1 MTVRRIL
8 YSADYMI
15 EVLLKDVD
23 LEVEWYLELHVAE
36 TYSKWLSRYD
46 RIFIGVFEIKLLEG
60 VVPSAEILS
69 APVVTTTGG
78 ISLK

>member
-15 EVLLKDVD
+15 EVLLKEVD

-36 TYSKWLSRYD
+36 TYSK
-46 RIFIGVFEIKLLEG
+46 
-60 VVPSAEILS
+60 
-69 APVVTTTGG
+69 
-78 ISLK
+78 

>member
-15 EVLLKDVD
+15 EVLLKEVD

-46 RIFIGVFEIKLLEG
+46 RIFIGVFEIKLL
-60 VVPSAEILS
+60 
-69 APVVTTTGG
+69 
-78 ISLK
+78 